1 MIRLPKKVLFAVEA
15 VVDIAYH
22 SGAAPVQSG
31 EISERQGIPPRYL
44 EQVLQNLVRAGLLTG
59 QRGPRGGYRLARE
72 RRRITVGEIVRL
84 VSAMDAAADATPE
97 ANGSAVGLKVVR
109 PIWQELQ
116 QKLMAELDTLTVEDL
131 CQRARAAGIQSAA
144 ADRLDF
150 SI

>member
-1 MIRLPKKVLFAVEA
+1 VLFAVEA

-84 VSAMDAAADATPE
+84 VSAMDASGEVAE
-97 ANGSAVGLKVVR
+97 GNGSAVGLKVVR
-109 PIWQELQ
+109 PIWQSLQ
-116 QKLMAELDTLTVEDL
+116 QKLMAELDALTIEDL
-131 CQRARAAGIQSAA
+131 CQRAREAGIHSAA